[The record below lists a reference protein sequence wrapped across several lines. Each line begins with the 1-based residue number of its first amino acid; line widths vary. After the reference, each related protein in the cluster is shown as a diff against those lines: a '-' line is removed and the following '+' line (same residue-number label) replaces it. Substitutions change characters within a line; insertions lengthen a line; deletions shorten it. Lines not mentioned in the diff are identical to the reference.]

1 MFAIGALLRR
11 TVGDAN
17 QDTAPPGSAKR
28 YTPLLFDVFDFV
40 GAGPAAT
47 DPGTKPLAA
56 KILIVRYLVCSLF
69 FLFPC
74 ETETNNTQP
83 ASCHARLG
91 VFGAVSPEQSHY
103 SGVGRHQILI

>member
-17 QDTAPPGSAKR
+17 QDTAPPGGAKR

-56 KILIVRYLVCSLF
+56 KILIVRYLVYVLFSFYFPVKQKQITHSL
-69 FLFPC
+69 LLA
-74 ETETNNTQP
+74 T
-83 ASCHARLG
+83 L
-91 VFGAVSPEQSHY
+91 V
-103 SGVGRHQILI
+103 

>member
-17 QDTAPPGSAKR
+17 QDTAPPGGAKR

-56 KILIVRYLVCSLF
+56 KILIVS
-69 FLFPC
+69 
-74 ETETNNTQP
+74 
-83 ASCHARLG
+83 
-91 VFGAVSPEQSHY
+91 
-103 SGVGRHQILI
+103 I